1 MSNVSG
7 SSTDFDFWEFV
18 NCGVCHLEFVKESG
32 TLSSIPFWLTD
43 CGHVICNTHLNAD
56 QTCAVCGNTKMQ
68 LMPLQR
74 ELEPPLS
81 NWFGSVSQ
89 GFDSVAFS
97 LRYQMNTMATLVRHF
112 KKKYHQYRPLYD
124 RFKEQHAETKR
135 LRKLVDELRLENSNL
150 RQQLHMSDSDNAQR
164 LNANGKRVRT
174 DDDGYYSGQRT
185 SSPRSIATPMG
196 PDRLTLP
203 PGRHQPSFN
212 SRQSLQVPSAK
223 SEKQSIQH
231 FAYVPPR
238 SAQAQPMAMPILSH
252 IQSGSARRALG
263 RAEAE
268 ETTNLATVILASRNA
283 TASGFKRI
291 TTLYSTN
298 PEQNGTYRS
307 TYVAHL

>member
-174 DDDGYYSGQRT
+174 DDDGFQVLISSSYYSGQRT

-238 SAQAQPMAMPILSH
+238 
-252 IQSGSARRALG
+252 
-263 RAEAE
+263 
-268 ETTNLATVILASRNA
+268 TTVILASRNA